1 MNFIEKRVVKSSTLF
16 NVGIFLLLLP
26 LFGLIT
32 GTAISIGIYGSNYQE
47 FSIIDDTDRYWFTIN
62 LELLVSFTMVFLS
75 YVKFPIYEHYY
86 GKLLSYRESNKV
98 KFIVLTFVLTPIV
111 ITCLIVLIMYTR
123 DLFA

>member
-1 MNFIEKRVVKSSTLF
+1 MNFIEKRVVKSSILF

-47 FSIIDDTDRYWFTIN
+47 FSIIDDADRYWFTIK
-62 LELLVSFTMVFLS
+62 LELFISFFMVFLS

-86 GKLLSYRESNKV
+86 GKLLSYRERNKV
-98 KFIVLTFVLTPIV
+98 KFFVLAFVLTPIV
-111 ITCLIVLIMYTR
+111 ITCLIALIMYTR
-123 DLFA
+123 DLFV